1 MTPWVPPMVL
11 RRLGHV
17 FWIPLAVVLTAVLVP
32 FYLVGVLVA
41 LVARRMRLLRIV
53 SFAMTYIWVD
63 VGLVVGCWLLWVAQ
77 PLPSRDE
84 ILWRERH
91 AALLAQALTLLST
104 ASRSMLGYRVAVD
117 ACPVPASDAPLLV
130 LSRHAG
136 PGDSFS
142 MVQLLLATFDRRP
155 KVVLKEALQWDPG
168 IDLLLNRLDC
178 YFLPSSSGAGEDKV
192 EAVRDLALSLEERE
206 ALLIFPEGGNWTPK
220 RHERAVRWLRRNG
233 EVQRAAEAAELEH
246 VLPPRPGGVV
256 AILSARPDLDVVVI
270 AHTGLDLLVSP
281 WDIWEALPI
290 DHQPMS
296 VHWWVTAAADV
307 PRDPE
312 GIVGWVDDVWADV
325 DAWVA
330 AESGEAGGS
339 VLPSITLEPTPESV
353 PGIPVA
359 PSVPAAPEE
368 PTVAT

>member
-1 MTPWVPPMVL
+1 MRMWVPPRVL

-17 FWIPLAVVLTAVLVP
+17 LWIPLAVVLTAVLLP
-32 FYLVGVLVA
+32 FYVVGVLVA
-41 LVARRMRLLRIV
+41 LVARRMRLLRVV
-53 SFAMTYIWVD
+53 SFALAYIWVD

-77 PLPSRDE
+77 PLPGRDE
-84 ILWRERH
+84 TLWRERH
-91 AALLAQALTLLST
+91 AALLGQALKTLSV

-117 ACPVPASDAPLLV
+117 ACPVPVSDAPLLV

-142 MVQLLLATFDRRP
+142 MVQLLLATFRRRP

-178 YFLPSSSGAGEDKV
+178 YFLPSSTGAGEDKI
-192 EAVRDLALSLEERE
+192 EAVRDLALSLEPRE

-220 RHERAVRWLRRNG
+220 RHARAVRWLRRNG
-233 EVQRAAEAAELEH
+233 EQERATEVAELRH

-256 AILSARPDLDVVVI
+256 ATLSSRPDLDVVVI

-290 DHQPMS
+290 DHQPRS
-296 VHWWVTAAADV
+296 VHWWVTPAGEV
-307 PRDPE
+307 PREPDA
-312 GIVGWVDDVWADV
+312 ILDWVDEVWAEV

-330 AESGEAGGS
+330 AESEEGDAQ
-339 VLPSITLEPTPESV
+339 VLPSITLEPAPES
-353 PGIPVA
+353 IPVIPLA
-359 PSVPAAPEE
+359 PAVVDPAGSD
-368 PTVAT
+368 

>member
-1 MTPWVPPMVL
+1 MKAWVPPRLL

-17 FWIPLAVVLTAVLVP
+17 LWLPGAVALTAVLLP
-32 FYLVGVLVA
+32 FYLVGA
-41 LVARRMRLLRIV
+41 LAALFTRRMRLLRVV
-53 SFAMTYIWVD
+53 SFAMAYIWTD
-63 VGLVVGCWLLWVAQ
+63 VGMVLGCWLLWAAQ

-84 ILWRERH
+84 TLWRERH
-91 AALLAQALTLLST
+91 AALLSRALALLSA
-104 ASRSMLGYRVAVD
+104 ASHSMLGYRVALD

-142 MVQLLLATFDRRP
+142 MVQLLLATFRRRP
-155 KVVLKEALQWDPG
+155 KVVLKAALQWDPG

-192 EAVRDLALSLEERE
+192 EAVRDLALSLEPRE

-220 RHERAVRWLRRNG
+220 RHERAVRWLRRHG
-233 EVQRAAEAAELEH
+233 QAERAAEAEELEH

-256 AILSARPDLDVVVI
+256 ATLSARPDLDVVVM

-281 WDIWEALPI
+281 WDIWAALPI
-290 DHQPMS
+290 DHQPMT
-296 VHWWVTAAADV
+296 VHWWVTPAADV
-307 PRDPE
+307 PRDPAD
-312 GIVGWVDDVWADV
+312 ILPWVDDVWADV
-325 DAWVA
+325 DAWIE
-330 AESGEAGGS
+330 AESGGGP
-339 VLPSITLEPTPESV
+339 VAPSITLEPTPESV

-359 PSVPAAPEE
+359 QVVVNPQDSES
-368 PTVAT
+368 